1 MSTHI
6 AALNSTEYQVVER
19 GGKRYYKHRL
29 KAGLK
34 KKSKKGHKSKVVVD
48 HKNNKKKDNEK
59 KNLKVTTRGKNVAKS
74 NRRRG

>member
-1 MSTHI
+1 M
-6 AALNSTEYQVVER
+6 VER